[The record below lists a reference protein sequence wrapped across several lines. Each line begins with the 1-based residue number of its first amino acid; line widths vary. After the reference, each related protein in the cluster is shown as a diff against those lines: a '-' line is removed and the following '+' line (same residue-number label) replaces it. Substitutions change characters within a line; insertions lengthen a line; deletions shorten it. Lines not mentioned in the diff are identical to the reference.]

1 MVNCDIGLG
10 QFLNSSLLTQSYF
23 SNHTGC
29 EGTGLH
35 ILLIACLACSV
46 IYLITDLLILVFFRK
61 ELCDKL
67 YMNIQVFVDRLY
79 SYYIKKDKISFKKY
93 IFDNL
98 NWTLFIKFNKI
109 SVHIFVIL

>member
-1 MVNCDIGLG
+1 MFCDLFNNWLI
-10 QFLNSSLLTQSYF
+10 NF
-23 SNHTGC
+23 SF
-29 EGTGLH
+29 
-35 ILLIACLACSV
+35 
-46 IYLITDLLILVFFRK
+46 FFRK

-79 SYYIKKDKISFKKY
+79 SYYNKKDKISFKKY

-109 SVHIFVIL
+109 